1 MTSRRK
7 YENIKIKTKKQWDT
21 PTGHKEDRVDTSM
34 DNRPRRL
41 RTRKDI
47 ERQWQEEY
55 DDDYEAES

>member
-7 YENIKIKTKKQWDT
+7 YENIKIKTKKQWEL
-21 PTGHKEDRVDTSM
+21 PTGHKEDQQDTTM

-41 RTRKDI
+41 RTRRDI

-55 DDDYEAES
+55 ENENDM